1 MIPLLLLVLFVI
13 AILNSWAFLI
23 VGVATGF
30 AYRYNAV
37 WLFVVGVLCDA
48 YFGAFAAVPVY
59 SLTLGAFALLVEVL
73 KLRLVGVQSTV

>member
-1 MIPLLLLVLFVI
+1 MIPITLLFLFII

-23 VGVATGF
+23 VTIATVF
-30 AYRYNAV
+30 VYRYNAV

-48 YFGAFAAVPVY
+48 YFGAFAAIPVY